1 MHAFN
6 HCVLLLTKKV
16 IQQLILPL
24 VYSTLASA
32 VTPDKLGSLWFV
44 LVAGIAVISL
54 SYIIATL
61 LGKLPFFRVENK
73 TDFDALRIAAAFPN
87 SEYVRD
93 GWMILCLYFLHT
105 HIYHEHKRIVVAL
118 PILIFPTLCEYP
130 VVYNSFYEGDINDTT
145 EGEKFKSCVDQS
157 NAMIFIYF
165 FAWNVST
172 VLSTILYISLQQ
184 RTLTLPNDNCYSK

>member
-1 MHAFN
+1 MDFM
-6 HCVLLLTKKV
+6 LTQV
-16 IQQLILPL
+16 IHTIQLILPL

-87 SEYVRD
+87 SEYIRL
-93 GWMILCLYFLHT
+93 MFTLLKLSLYSHFPLNT
-105 HIYHEHKRIVVAL
+105 TNSCRSSYSYL
-118 PILIFPTLCEYP
+118 PHL
-130 VVYNSFYEGDINDTT
+130 
-145 EGEKFKSCVDQS
+145 
-157 NAMIFIYF
+157 M
-165 FAWNVST
+165 
-172 VLSTILYISLQQ
+172 
-184 RTLTLPNDNCYSK
+184 